1 MPKSLPKFYNSL
13 VQAWNT
19 IFFAM
24 LLCGGIY
31 AVMSGY
37 PVAGV
42 LMVIAGGWGV
52 WFCGKQVNYLMNTK
66 AEDLP
71 KTKLD
76 EKLAAQ
82 TAKAL
87 AVEVEKNK

>member
-42 LMVIAGGWGV
+42 LMVIVGGWGV

-76 EKLAAQ
+76 EKLAEQ

>member
-42 LMVIAGGWGV
+42 FMVIAGGWGV

-76 EKLAAQ
+76 EKLAEQ

>member
-76 EKLAAQ
+76 EKLAEQ

>member
-1 MPKSLPKFYNSL
+1 MPKSMPKFYNSL

-24 LLCGGIY
+24 LLVGGIY
-31 AVMSGY
+31 AFMSGH

-76 EKLAAQ
+76 EKLAEQ

-87 AVEVEKNK
+87 EANMKKGE

>member
-1 MPKSLPKFYNSL
+1 MPKSMPKFYNSL

-76 EKLAAQ
+76 EKLAEQ